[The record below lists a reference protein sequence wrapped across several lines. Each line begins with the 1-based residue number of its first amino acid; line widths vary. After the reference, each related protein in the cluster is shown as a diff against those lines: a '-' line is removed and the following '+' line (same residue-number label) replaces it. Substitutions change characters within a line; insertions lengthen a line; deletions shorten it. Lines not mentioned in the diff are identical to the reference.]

1 MSFASDIKDE
11 VVRVRV
17 KEGAVKLAE
26 LSALTFACG
35 NLKLG
40 RKKAV
45 SYRTENREVGKH
57 IAALGSSLYGL
68 EVEMEERVHLLIQP
82 CHLGDSSFSCRRAV
96 FKLE

>member
-35 NLKLG
+35 IAEGSPIFRSEEDWIRLADAGMYKAKALKELYYVVSSEEA
-40 RKKAV
+40 KKILA
-45 SYRTENREVGKH
+45 EK
-57 IAALGSSLYGL
+57 
-68 EVEMEERVHLLIQP
+68 
-82 CHLGDSSFSCRRAV
+82 
-96 FKLE
+96 